1 MSTQTTVVTDFVS
14 RQHFLVA
21 FVSARH
27 ISSSGMELHPR
38 ITDDKIA
45 KKVKQLAEQ
54 ERRTIPAM
62 VTALIEEALRAR
74 EQLVIA
80 AKIR

>member
-1 MSTQTTVVTDFVS
+1 
-14 RQHFLVA
+14 
-21 FVSARH
+21 
-27 ISSSGMELHPR
+27 MELHPR